1 MKNCGESK
9 VNVTT
14 GTKLQAY
21 SLTNKTKYS
30 SLWLVAMVQEGL
42 NPGIVSGDKIFLK
55 KQKIETGKNFLST
68 EKQHSISFSR

>member
-1 MKNCGESK
+1 
-9 VNVTT
+9 
-14 GTKLQAY
+14 
-21 SLTNKTKYS
+21 
-30 SLWLVAMVQEGL
+30 MVQEGL